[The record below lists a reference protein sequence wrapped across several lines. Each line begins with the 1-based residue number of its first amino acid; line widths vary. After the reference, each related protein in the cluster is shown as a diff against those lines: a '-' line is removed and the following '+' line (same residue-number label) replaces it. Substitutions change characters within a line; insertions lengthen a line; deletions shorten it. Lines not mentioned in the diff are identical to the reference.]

1 MTTPERPSVTR
12 RAFLRRTA
20 AVSGA
25 AFGSPYFVP
34 GSALGADG
42 KVAPSNRVTVGM
54 IGVGRQ
60 VVAYNMRSCWLS
72 PTAKWSPCAM
82 WTGGGSK

>member
-1 MTTPERPSVTR
+1 MNAPERPSVTR

-25 AFGSPYFVP
+25 AFGAPYFVP

-42 KVAPSNRVTVGM
+42 TVAPSNRVTVGM

-60 VVAYNMRSCWLS
+60 VVAYNMRQLLVEPDCQVVCL
-72 PTAKWSPCAM
+72 
-82 WTGGGSK
+82 